1 MKVKKGFLLREI
13 GDSHIVVPIGER
25 VIEFKGLMTLN
36 DTGYF
41 IWQCLAND
49 ISYEQLLSSILEEY
63 AIDQT
68 TAKAGLDEFLNSARD
83 SGVLEE

>member
-13 GDSHIVVPIGER
+13 GDSHIIVPIGER

-36 DTGYF
+36 DTGCF

-49 ISYEQLLSSILEEY
+49 ISYEQLLSSVLEEY
-63 AIDQT
+63 AIDQS
-68 TAKAGLDEFLNSARD
+68 TARADLDEFLNAARE
-83 SGVLEE
+83 SGALEE